1 MEQSLFGY
9 YLLPEDAQLRLLQTR
24 DHLRFLAALARPRC
38 VSNTLGNNGPPIQMD
53 ALAFCFDM
61 LAEQLN
67 NVLLQTTLPG
77 DMTERCPPS

>member
-1 MEQSLFGY
+1 MDQSLFGY

-38 VSNTLGNNGPPIQMD
+38 VSSTSGSNEPPIPLD

-67 NVLLQTTLPG
+67 DVLLQASVPG
-77 DMTERCPPS
+77 DMTERRPSS